1 MLGGLGVELRGM
13 QSSIASKSA
22 SHSRSGSRTQ
32 TLMPS
37 SLLRPPPIE
46 CRDPTGFGGFT
57 VRQRF
62 PQVIATVRA
71 GGTPEL
77 REDARLDELL
87 ADVVQGRAIRAT
99 HFAEG
104 SAFWRAYLDSLKAR
118 SWAELAF
125 FETEFCFYHAINSL
139 AGTFE
144 SGVDVFAATKSEALE
159 AAVPTLERWLDSAG
173 SRVSLCELV
182 MRATIGNLADL
193 SQLTKKSSLNESPP
207 LLVDDSLDLCNAL
220 GAPGSV
226 VHLLLDNVGAELCAD
241 LVLVDHLLATT
252 AREVVLHAKPWP
264 MFVSDA
270 LVTDVFQTL
279 ARFSAE
285 HATGRLRSIGARLQ
299 NAQRDGRL
307 SIETHTAW
315 GEPRHFVDLPP
326 DLAAKLRRATV
337 VVAKGDLNYRRFV
350 EDRAWEPDAALSL
363 ANSSPFSAYALRVLK
378 SEALAGV
385 PSETIRAVTRAD
397 PGYRINGRHAIV
409 QHLPST
415 AH

>member
-1 MLGGLGVELRGM
+1 M
-13 QSSIASKSA
+13 SNS
-22 SHSRSGSRTQ
+22 
-32 TLMPS
+32 
-37 SLLRPPPIE
+37 LRPPPIE
-46 CRDPTGFGGFT
+46 CRDPAGFGGFT

-62 PQVIATVRA
+62 PQVITTVRA
-71 GGTPEL
+71 AATPGL

-99 HFAEG
+99 HLADG
-104 SAFWRAYLDSLKAR
+104 SAFWRAYLESLKGR
-118 SWAELAF
+118 SWAELPF

-139 AGTFE
+139 AGAFE
-144 SGVDVFAATKSEALE
+144 SGVDVFAETKGEALE
-159 AAVPTLERWLDSAG
+159 AAVPALERWLDGAG
-173 SRVSLCELV
+173 SAVSLRELV

-193 SQLTKKSSLNESPP
+193 SQLTKKSSLHDAPS

-220 GAPGSV
+220 VAAGSV

-241 LVLVDHLLATT
+241 LVLVDRLLATT
-252 AREVVLHAKPWP
+252 ARHVVLHAKPWP
-264 MFVSDA
+264 MFASDA
-270 LVTDVFQTL
+270 LVSDVLQTS
-279 ARFSAE
+279 ARFCAE
-285 HATGRLRSIGARLQ
+285 HATERLRAIGLRLR

-315 GEPRHFVDLPP
+315 GEPRHFVDLPAE
-326 DLAAKLRRATV
+326 LAVRLRGATV
-337 VVAKGDLNYRRFV
+337 VVAKGDLNYRRFL
-350 EDRAWEPDAALSL
+350 EDRAWNADAAVSL

-397 PGYRINGRHAIV
+397 ADYRINGRHAIV

-415 AH
+415 AR